1 MRREKRNAVRR
12 CLALCVL
19 TAVLTGLCSMAS
31 AGRLILPAKTTRIED
46 RTFYGNKALDEVDLA
61 EPLRYIGHQAFAQ
74 SSVHYVYLPKT
85 VSLIEEDAFD
95 GCPNLVCLVPE
106 ESYAREWCEAHGIAW
121 LDEDHVDSISPAD
134 GNVTVK
140 NGSKLSNAVSTVP
153 AGAAE
158 RLVWVTSDSHIVSVN
173 QSGGAV
179 ANYPGTARLVVSSKD
194 ASVTAHINVTVQAN
208 YRAVLFSESSFDGRV
223 LKRNRGDVQLM
234 KQMLAAVTGPD
245 GGKYQVYS
253 YDDLA
258 AKDVYSRIQ
267 SQLIAPSRDGDVSI
281 FFFASHGDYKSTT
294 EQYAGRLWCKNRKT
308 WLELPTLAARLSNVK
323 GKVIVL
329 LESCGPGAA
338 LHDFKGNGDPEEEEL
353 ADDPAGSA
361 EIAGAFSSA
370 DPGLTVYRSAEI
382 PDTEEA
388 DRRLVEEYLQNR
400 VQPNGAE
407 KGSSGSR
414 FKTEKFIVM
423 TASAYLQKSYSVGTD
438 TYNLFPTWLTK
449 GAGTSGSMPADTECG
464 NKDGKL
470 SVKELYQ
477 YVYNHTKHKQ
487 TPQVYPKDS
496 DYILFLRKK

>member
-1 MRREKRNAVRR
+1 MRRKKRNAVRR

-85 VSLIEEDAFD
+85 VSMIEEDAFD

-106 ESYAREWCEAHGIAW
+106 GSYAREWCETHGIAW
-121 LDEDHVDSISPAD
+121 RDENYVASISPAN

-140 NGSKLSNAVSTVP
+140 NGAKLSNAVSTVP

-173 QSGGAV
+173 QSGGAI
-179 ANYPGTARLVVSSKD
+179 ANYPGTARLVVSSRD
-194 ASVTAHINVTVQAN
+194 ASVTARINVTVQAN
-208 YRAVLFSESSFDGRV
+208 YRAVLFSESTFGTRIQ
-223 LKRNRGDVQLM
+223 RNRGDVQLM
-234 KQMLAAVTGPD
+234 KKMLASVAGPD
-245 GGKYQVYS
+245 GGKYQVS
-253 YDDLA
+253 SFDDLKA
-258 AKDVYSRIQ
+258 DEVYSKIQ
-267 SQLIAPSRDGDVSI
+267 SLLVAPSRDGDVSL
-281 FFFASHGDYKSTT
+281 FFFASHGDFKSSI
-294 EQYAGRLWCKNRKT
+294 ERYAGRLWCKNKKT

-338 LHDFKGNGDPEEEEL
+338 LHDFKGNGEPEEEEEL
-353 ADDPAGSA
+353 TDDPSGSA

-370 DPGLTVYRSAEI
+370 DPGLTVYEPAEI

-388 DRRLVEEYLQNR
+388 DRRLVEQYLQG
-400 VQPNGAE
+400 QIQSNGSE

-423 TASAYLQKSYSVGTD
+423 TAAAYKQESYSVGSD
-438 TYNLFPTWLTK
+438 TYNLFPTWLTR
-449 GAGTSGSMPADTECG
+449 GVRTSGSMPADTECG

-487 TPQVYPKDS
+487 TPQVYPKES